1 LHGTGGI
8 EFDWDDSD
16 RTRARYAAG
25 IAFSVIEQLVLNVDV
40 VGSSYLKKDRLSVQ
54 VPQFVNA
61 PGTSEATPPA
71 AISATRTFSTKIRPD
86 IVDLAVGFKA
96 NIYGAL
102 VGYANVFL
110 PLNDDGIRAD
120 VIPSAGLEVSF

>member
-1 LHGTGGI
+1 
-8 EFDWDDSD
+8 
-16 RTRARYAAG
+16 
-25 IAFSVIEQLVLNVDV
+25 
-40 VGSSYLKKDRLSVQ
+40 LKKDRLSVQ

-61 PGTSEATPPA
+61 PGTSEATPTTIPT
-71 AISATRTFSTKIRPD
+71 TRTFSTKIRPD

-96 NIYGAL
+96 NIHGAL

>member
-1 LHGTGGI
+1 
-8 EFDWDDSD
+8 
-16 RTRARYAAG
+16 
-25 IAFSVIEQLVLNVDV
+25 VIEQLVLNVDV

-61 PGTSEATPPA
+61 PGTSEAPPPA
-71 AISATRTFSTKIRPD
+71 TIPATRTFSTKIRPD

-96 NIYGAL
+96 NIYGTL